1 MINYSK
7 LFDYARNLYSMPT
20 YFGLFNTLPLRYF
33 LELTYRCNLNCPYCY
48 VGEDRNKHE
57 LSTYEWR
64 KIIKQLPKY
73 SIATLVGGEPLVR
86 LDFGEIFNAVSDR
99 LSGKVTIVTNG
110 ILLNEDIVKLFD
122 NNRLTLLSVS
132 LDGYGKTH
140 DENRNRNGLFDI
152 VTNNLE
158 KVSTLKKRPKI
169 DIKTIVLENNLD
181 DLPKLYKY
189 CSDKG
194 FEFLSLSFLRANKLK
209 QNCCLRE
216 NLSEEFFEKS
226 EHNLYFD
233 MEHFKEVYKEIES
246 LKKNSKCEVRFA
258 PKFDYSK
265 NPLREIEKFYTE
277 KKDFKNLYKSCTFP
291 FSDTFITPEGLVYP
305 CLSVK
310 MGDLKTQSL
319 KEIYSSEKYNS
330 FRKIIKKEGYLP
342 ACDMCCEL
350 CVRDKKS

>member
-7 LFDYARNLYSMPT
+7 LFDCARNIYSLPT
-20 YFGLFNTLPLRYF
+20 YLGLFNNLPLRYF

-48 VGEDRNKHE
+48 VGEDRNKQE
-57 LSTYEWR
+57 LSTDEWR
-64 KIIKQLPKY
+64 KIINQLPKY
-73 SIATLVGGEPLVR
+73 SLATLVGGEPLVR
-86 LDFGEIFNAVSDR
+86 LDFGEIFNAVSER
-99 LSGKVTIVTNG
+99 LSGKVTVVTNG
-110 ILLNEDIVKLFD
+110 ILLNDDIVKLFD
-122 NNRLTLLSVS
+122 DKRLLLLSVS
-132 LDGYGKTH
+132 IDGYGQTH
-140 DENRNRNGLFDI
+140 DINRNRKGLFDT

-158 KVSTLKKRPKI
+158 KILELKKRPKV

-209 QNCCLRE
+209 QNCHLRE
-216 NLSEEFFEKS
+216 DLSDEFFEKS

-233 MEHFKEVYKEIES
+233 MEHLREVFKEIES
-246 LKKNSKCEVRFA
+246 LKKHSKFEYTKDIVTSVENF
-258 PKFDYSK
+258 YK
-265 NPLREIEKFYTE
+265 NEKEFG
-277 KKDFKNLYKSCTFP
+277 KLYKPCKFP

-310 MGDLKTQSL
+310 MGDLKEQAL
-319 KEIYSSEKYNS
+319 KEIYNSEKYKN
-330 FRKIIKKEGYLP
+330 FRKIIKTNGYLP

-350 CVRDKKS
+350 CASE

>member
-7 LFDYARNLYSMPT
+7 LFDIVRNLYAMPT
-20 YFGLFNTLPLRYF
+20 YMGWFNNLPLRYF

-57 LSTYEWR
+57 LSTDEWR

-110 ILLNEDIVKLFD
+110 ILLNDDIVKLFD

-132 LDGYGKTH
+132 LDGYGKNH
-140 DENRNRNGLFDI
+140 DENRNRNGLFDL
-152 VTNNLE
+152 VTSNLE
-158 KVSTLKKRPKI
+158 KVLTLKKRPKI

-189 CSDKG
+189 CADKG

-209 QNCCLRE
+209 QNCSLRE
-216 NLSEEFFEKS
+216 NLTEEFFEKS
-226 EHNLYFD
+226 KHNLYFD
-233 MEHFKEVYKEIES
+233 IEHFKEVYKEIES
-246 LKKNSKCEVRFA
+246 LKKNSKCEIRFA

-265 NPLREIEKFYTE
+265 NPLMEIENFYKE
-277 KKDFKNLYKSCTFP
+277 EKDFKNLYKPCTFP
-291 FSDTFITPEGLVYP
+291 CSDTFITPEGLVYP

-310 MGDLKTQSL
+310 MGDLKEQSL
-319 KEIYSSEKYNS
+319 NEVYSSEKYKS
-330 FRKIIKKEGYLP
+330 FRKMIKDNGYIQ

-350 CVRDKKS
+350 CVRGK